1 MFAKNKDILA
11 IQDTV
16 DQLEYDASENHNELV
31 ETCNHNMDQV
41 KKAFENNYAIIEDLR
56 VDINEMQEQFDILCQ
71 HLGVSIEYQGE
82 QRTYVIT
89 TVEEDC
95 VVTATEENNN
105 N

>member
-11 IQDTV
+11 IQDAI
-16 DQLEYDASENHNELV
+16 DDLEYDASENHNELV
-31 ETCNHNMDQV
+31 ETCNHNMDQM
-41 KKAFENNYAIIEDLR
+41 KKAFVNNYAIIEDLR

-89 TVEEDC
+89 TAEEDC
-95 VVTATEENNN
+95 VVTATEENNKN
-105 N
+105 

>member
-11 IQDTV
+11 IQDAI
-16 DQLEYDASENHNELV
+16 DDLEYDASENHNELV

-41 KKAFENNYAIIEDLR
+41 KNAFVNNYAIIEDLR

-89 TVEEDC
+89 TAEEDC

>member
-11 IQDTV
+11 VQDAI
-16 DQLEYDASENHNELV
+16 DDLEYDASENHNELV

-41 KKAFENNYAIIEDLR
+41 KNAFAKSVSNMEDLR
-56 VDINEMQEQFDILCQ
+56 VDINEMQEQFYILCQ

-89 TVEEDC
+89 TVK
-95 VVTATEENNN
+95 ENNN
-105 N
+105 NNN

>member
-11 IQDTV
+11 IQDAI
-16 DQLEYDASENHNELV
+16 DDLEHDASENHNELV

-41 KKAFENNYAIIEDLR
+41 KNAFAKSVFNIEDLR

-89 TVEEDC
+89 TAEEDC
-95 VVTATEENNN
+95 VVTATEENNKN
-105 N
+105 